1 MISHTDPER
10 YGDRACYTASAQTLR
25 TMTGRR
31 VGRAPAQIMED
42 LRFDRHFR
50 TPSSEGYHIMRG
62 QQRLGSADLHFTS
75 TTVHCT
81 LVIEQELDRAQ
92 IAKLIERIDEDLVLS
107 ADTPR
112 DDLVV
117 SAYHGA
123 EIGFFDDSFR
133 ADDEGVVVPLGDDDD
148 NESDLN
154 GG

>member
-1 MISHTDPER
+1 MRATLHARRQTHTARGRER
-10 YGDRACYTASAQTLR
+10 RACAR
-25 TMTGRR
+25 NK
-31 VGRAPAQIMED
+31 IMED

-62 QQRLGSADLHFTS
+62 QQRIGSADLHFTS

-81 LVIEQELDRAQ
+81 LVIEQELDRAE
-92 IAKLIERIDEDLVLS
+92 IAKLIERIDDDLVLS

-112 DDLVV
+112 DDFVV
-117 SAYHGA
+117 SAFRGS

-133 ADDEGVVVPLGDDDD
+133 ADDEGVVVPLGDEDEDD
-148 NESDLN
+148 ESALN

>member
-1 MISHTDPER
+1 MR
-10 YGDRACYTASAQTLR
+10 ADRHIR
-25 TMTGRR
+25 HEEGRG
-31 VGRAPAQIMED
+31 GRARNKIMED

-62 QQRLGSADLHFTS
+62 QQRIGSADLHFTS

-81 LVIEQELDRAQ
+81 LVVEQELDRAE
-92 IAKLIERIDEDLVLS
+92 IAKLIERIDDDLVLS

-112 DDLVV
+112 DDFVV
-117 SAYHGA
+117 SAFRGS

-133 ADDEGVVVPLGDDDD
+133 ADDEGVVVPLGDDDED
-148 NESDLN
+148 DESALN

>member
-1 MISHTDPER
+1 MARGRER
-10 YGDRACYTASAQTLR
+10 RA
-25 TMTGRR
+25 
-31 VGRAPAQIMED
+31 RARNEIMED

-62 QQRLGSADLHFTS
+62 QQRIGSADLHFTS

-81 LVIEQELDRAQ
+81 LVIEQELDRAE
-92 IAKLIERIDEDLVLS
+92 IAKLIERIDDDLVLS

-112 DDLVV
+112 DDFVV
-117 SAYHGA
+117 SAFRGS

-133 ADDEGVVVPLGDDDD
+133 ADDEGVVVPLGDEDEDD
-148 NESDLN
+148 ESALN

>member
-1 MISHTDPER
+1 MRKGET
-10 YGDRACYTASAQTLR
+10 GARAR
-25 TMTGRR
+25 TR
-31 VGRAPAQIMED
+31 IMDD

-62 QQRLGSADLHFTS
+62 QQRVGSADLHFTS

-81 LVIEQELDRAQ
+81 LVIEQELDRED

-112 DDLVV
+112 DDFVV
-117 SAYHGA
+117 SAYRGS

-133 ADDEGVVVPLGDDDD
+133 ADDEGVVVPLDDDD
-148 NESDLN
+148 SALN